1 MIKFTNNEVS
11 TELYLSRQ
19 RRQEEVFTRA
29 LQLARASLVMM
40 EEHLKTCPAV
50 TDAEKRDTLIVRNIV
65 KQNATKNFAQAEFQ
79 IDELMHAV
87 ESITVLLNGR

>member
-40 EEHLKTCPAV
+40 EEHLKVCPAV

-65 KQNATKNFAQAEFQ
+65 NQNATKNVAEAEFQ

-87 ESITVLLNGR
+87 ESITELLNGR